1 MTIDTE
7 FYKYEVFAYR
17 KPIRGEFYFHD
28 SAVLRAWGHDWEYT
42 EPKYIA
48 REREPLKAV
57 GTIKLPPP
65 RIEITAAPL
74 LPQPVL
80 VVDPHDGKSSSL
92 TFYDADLAHS
102 FLRDN

>member
-42 EPKYIA
+42 EPKYIV
-48 REREPLKAV
+48 RERK
-57 GTIKLPPP
+57 P
-65 RIEITAAPL
+65 RIELTAAPL

-80 VVDPHDGKSSSL
+80 VIDPHDGKSSSL